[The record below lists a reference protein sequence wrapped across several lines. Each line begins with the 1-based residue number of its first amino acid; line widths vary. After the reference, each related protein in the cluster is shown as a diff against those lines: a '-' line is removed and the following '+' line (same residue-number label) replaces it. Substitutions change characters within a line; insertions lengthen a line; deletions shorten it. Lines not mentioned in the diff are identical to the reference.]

1 AVTVNSQIDLG
12 ITSMTVSPDPMTL
25 GTGNVQ
31 FLVQY
36 SNGSTSQA
44 TNVVLTSTLPANST
58 FVSATT
64 PVGSGSCSQSAGTV
78 TCNWSTIGPGSG
90 YYAYITVT
98 PTAAGSLSLTST
110 VSAAQ
115 SDPNTANNR
124 GSKAGTV
131 NSQIDLGISS

>member
-1 AVTVNSQIDLG
+1 NSQIDLG
-12 ITSMTVSPDPMTL
+12 IYSMSVSPDPMTL

-31 FLVQY
+31 FLVQF

-44 TNVVLTSTLPANST
+44 TSVVLTSTLPTNST

-64 PVGSGSCSQSAGTV
+64 PVGSGTCSQSGGTV
-78 TCNWSTIGPGSG
+78 TCNWATISTGQT

-98 PTAAGSLSLTST
+98 PTAAGSMTLTST

-115 SDPNTANNR
+115 SDPKPTNN
-124 GSKAGTV
+124 SA
-131 NSQIDLGISS
+131 